1 MQGAQKYIQFVQVKN
16 LSSYGLGRDG
26 SLELLHIWQL
36 NDVGGERI
44 PVPQSPWK
52 EALSVAVGTG
62 AESHES
68 VFLLS
73 CCANSWSD
81 VVWDC
86 YGYLMVDGFVEH
98 G

>member
-1 MQGAQKYIQFVQVKN
+1 MAPLNCSTVG
-16 LSSYGLGRDG
+16 SSMMLVGSASQSLRVLG
-26 SLELLHIWQL
+26 
-36 NDVGGERI
+36 
-44 PVPQSPWK
+44 K
-52 EALSVAVGTG
+52 KLSVAVGTR

-81 VVWDC
+81 VVWDWYC
-86 YGYLMVDGFVEH
+86 YLMVDGFVKH